1 MGSIAQV
8 TQVER
13 LYAVQPT
20 PVSTIKFLTVDT
32 ALPGEQPKRMKLKH
46 SQGEKQGLWKHK
58 QEFFEEDLTQDNF
71 I

>member
-1 MGSIAQV
+1 MGSIVQV
-8 TQVER
+8 TLVER
-13 LYAVQPT
+13 FHAVLPT
-20 PVSTIKFLTVDT
+20 PERTIKFLTVDT